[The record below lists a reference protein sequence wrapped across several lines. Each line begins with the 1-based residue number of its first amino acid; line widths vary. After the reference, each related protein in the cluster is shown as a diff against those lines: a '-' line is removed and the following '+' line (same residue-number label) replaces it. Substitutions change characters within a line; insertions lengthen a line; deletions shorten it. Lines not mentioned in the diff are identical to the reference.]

1 MSPTTTPVSE
11 AFASGTPDPTGGE
24 HIPTALASGVL
35 RPLGRL
41 NTASNVTLLCEVDGG
56 DGLRAVYKP
65 VRGEAP
71 LWDFPDGTLA
81 GREVAAYRISEAL
94 GWGIVPPTILRDGPV
109 GPGMVQR
116 WIDTDDLEDPAAPD
130 DADDPADT
138 ADTDDAGG
146 PKLDPVDL
154 CPAGEIPAGWIPI
167 LEAVDQHDRPIV
179 LVHADLPELRRMAV
193 FDVLINNADRKGG
206 HVLRDASGRIFGI
219 DHGVTLH
226 SRNKLRTVLW
236 GWAGTPI
243 DPETVADIRRLVDRI
258 DNGLGEELD
267 EYLTEAEVAALW
279 MRASELVETPVMPL
293 PPSSRPIP
301 WPAF

>member
-1 MSPTTTPVSE
+1 MSE
-11 AFASGTPDPTGGE
+11 AFTTPASVPPVSVPPSSVPPGEDRIPDALVSGG
-24 HIPTALASGVL
+24 L

-41 NTASNVTLLCEVDGG
+41 NTASNLTLLCEVDGG

-81 GREVAAYRISEAL
+81 DREVAAYRISEAL
-94 GWGIVPPTILRDGPV
+94 GWSLVPPTILRDGPV

-116 WIDTDDLEDPAAPD
+116 WIDAAHDPVTGS
-130 DADDPADT
+130 DPS
-138 ADTDDAGG
+138 
-146 PKLDPVDL
+146 LDPVDL
-154 CPAGEIPAGWIPI
+154 CPAGEVPTGWIPV
-167 LEAVDQHDRPIV
+167 LEAVDQHGRPIV
-179 LVHADLPELRRMAV
+179 LVHADVPKLRRMAV

-206 HVLRDASGRIFGI
+206 HVLRDAEGTIFGI

-226 SRNKLRTVLW
+226 ARNKLRTVLW

-243 DPETVADIRRLVDRI
+243 DPATVDDIHRLAERI
-258 DNGLGEELD
+258 DDGLADELA
-267 EYLTEAEVAALW
+267 EYLTEAEVAALRA
-279 MRASELVETPVMPL
+279 RASELVEHPVMPS
-293 PPSSRPIP
+293 PSASRPIP